1 MKKNTDYD
9 GEIFLLNDKY
19 LLLSDLMTITKDKKI
34 ELDLGCGTGDL
45 ALGLAERY
53 PDRLIFAAD
62 IQLSRIRKVA
72 KKGKRGGMDNL
83 RCFRVEARHLMSII
97 LPDQCLDRLHILCP
111 DPWPKARHSGHRLM
125 SADFMEQ
132 IRRVLKDDGTFHFA
146 TDDEPYMTATVK
158 NLKESGLFEQIS
170 SEPPEDIADIKT
182 EFERQWLAQGKT
194 VPHTVWRKIQKI

>member
-170 SEPPEDIADIKT
+170 NEPPEDIADIKT

>member
-19 LLLSDLMTITKDKKI
+19 LLLSDLMTITKDTKI

-194 VPHTVWRKIQKI
+194 VPHTVWRKTQKF